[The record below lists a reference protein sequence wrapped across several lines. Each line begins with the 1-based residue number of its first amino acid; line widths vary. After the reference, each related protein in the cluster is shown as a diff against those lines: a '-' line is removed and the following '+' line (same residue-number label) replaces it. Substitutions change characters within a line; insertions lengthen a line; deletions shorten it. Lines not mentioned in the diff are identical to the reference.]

1 MRSLSSIADSWTWY
15 ILCVCAL
22 VLFVGAFAFL
32 FRSIKDK
39 RKKLPCLIS
48 LFNLLLIACLNVIL
62 LDCGHA
68 LRPTTTHYYSQLQ
81 RAMFDAPYFAYI
93 LIEMFSCIAMLVS
106 GFENSKYRSGNI
118 TDDSV
123 QQTLDALPEGIAV
136 YGNDGVVRLSNL
148 KINDLS
154 RAMTG
159 KVLTDANKFWA
170 FVKKKGKEQS
180 GKYLLRSTSDKMWL
194 FEKEDMTVND
204 EQYSQIIATDVT
216 ERYTIIEELEKKK
229 EHLQDIQR
237 RMKAVSDLSGDMFVA
252 QEEANARAALH
263 NQLGQVLLMG
273 RHYINHQ
280 ETTDPKIV
288 YAATTQM
295 NQFLLGEANEPY
307 QGGEDI
313 LSQAISMANSIG
325 VRVDIRGKEPENE
338 DVRRILSLAVTECA
352 ANTIKHADGNTV
364 TVDIT
369 SENATTKIT
378 ITNNGNPPK
387 VEIRESGGL
396 LSLRRHV
403 EAMGGSLELLSAP
416 EFMLTMRFN
425 IEAAEV

>member
-216 ERYTIIEELEKKK
+216 ERYTIIEELEKKNEHPELNMVLHTDQGSVYSSK
-229 EHLQDIQR
+229 EFNELLPLYNITRSMSRAGTPTD
-237 RMKAVSDLSGDMFVA
+237 
-252 QEEANARAALH
+252 NAA
-263 NQLGQVLLMG
+263 MES
-273 RHYINHQ
+273 INGWVKT
-280 ETTDPKIV
+280 ELFTD
-288 YAATTQM
+288 
-295 NQFLLGEANEPY
+295 F
-307 QGGEDI
+307 
-313 LSQAISMANSIG
+313 
-325 VRVDIRGKEPENE
+325 
-338 DVRRILSLAVTECA
+338 
-352 ANTIKHADGNTV
+352 H
-364 TVDIT
+364 IT
-369 SENATTKIT
+369 SNDDV
-378 ITNNGNPPK
+378 PK
-387 VEIRESGGL
+387 QVDDYIRFFNEERPAYTLGYL
-396 LSLRRHV
+396 TPKQYREQFSLKH
-403 EAMGGSLELLSAP
+403 
-416 EFMLTMRFN
+416 
-425 IEAAEV
+425 